1 MVKYWNY
8 FPKLSLFM
16 KVLRALPCIEGF
28 GFVSVYRMPSDTS
41 FSIYFFRKAF
51 CCAGF
56 WKGTFLPPLLLAQA
70 SRFWQNFLHGVKQG
84 TAKTKFAQLVRF
96 QSGRLESRFWSWM
109 DNLKID
115 FTEFWHAIFGQVQAR
130 GSEKWVLSSCTAWK
144 SRCCYSFSEVQ
155 LNVWRGA
162 C

>member
-1 MVKYWNY
+1 MHSHVSKALVL
-8 FPKLSLFM
+8 FLCTGCPQTLLFLSTFLEKHFV
-16 KVLRALPCIEGF
+16 VLIFE
-28 GFVSVYRMPSDTS
+28 
-41 FSIYFFRKAF
+41 
-51 CCAGF
+51 
-56 WKGTFLPPLLLAQA
+56 KGLFLPPLLLAQA
-70 SRFWQNFLHGVKQG
+70 SRFWQNFPHGVKQG

-96 QSGRLESRFWSWM
+96 QSGRLQSRFWSWM

-115 FTEFWHAIFGQVQAR
+115 FTEFWHAVFGQVLAR

-155 LNVWRGA
+155 LNVWRDA